1 MAIKHTNVGGSIIT
15 YDDETNTMLS
25 FEQTDDYKMRKAK
38 ATVEILAKK
47 EEFKQRG
54 VAVVK
59 QQFTDNWKTLVDNS
73 LDDFDYVWYNGASIE
88 AALQCM
94 EKLSQGLSVE
104 EAYAPIDIQNSDIPC
119 VHFGMELS
127 EWQNNSITSV
137 VGTYH
142 ERGQEFCDY
151 RNNYVNNQTNDKH
164 R

>member
-1 MAIKHTNVGGSIIT
+1 MAIKQTNIGSHIVT

-25 FEQTDDYKMRKAK
+25 LDPTDDYKTKKEKVTA
-38 ATVEILAKK
+38 EILAKN

-54 VAVVK
+54 VSVVK
-59 QQFTDNWKTLVDNS
+59 KQFADNWETLVDNS
-73 LDDFDYVWYNGASIE
+73 LADLEQVWHNGASIE
-88 AALQCM
+88 ATLQCM

-104 EAYAPIDIQNSDIPC
+104 EAYTPIDVQNPDVLC

-127 EWQNNSITSV
+127 GWQNHSITSV
-137 VGTYH
+137 VGNYH

-151 RNNYVNNQTNDKH
+151 RNHYVNNHTSGKY

>member
-1 MAIKHTNVGGSIIT
+1 MAIKKNNIGSHIVT

-25 FEQTDDYKMRKAK
+25 FDPTDNYKSKKEK
-38 ATVEILAKK
+38 ATATILTKK

-54 VAVVK
+54 TSVVK
-59 QQFTDNWKTLVDNS
+59 QQFTDNWGNLVDNS
-73 LDDFDYVWYNGASIE
+73 LANLEQVWYNGASIE

-104 EAYAPIDIQNSDIPC
+104 EAYAPIDVQNPDVPC

-127 EWQNNSITSV
+127 GWQNHSVASV
-137 VGTYH
+137 VGSYH
-142 ERGQEFCDY
+142 ERGQEFCKY
-151 RNNYVNNQTNDKH
+151 RDNYVNNYISGKH